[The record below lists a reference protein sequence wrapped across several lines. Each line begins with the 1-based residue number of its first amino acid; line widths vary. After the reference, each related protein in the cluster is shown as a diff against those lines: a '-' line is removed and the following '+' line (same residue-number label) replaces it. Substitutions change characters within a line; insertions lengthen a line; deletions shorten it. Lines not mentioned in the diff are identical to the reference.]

1 MRNIRLLV
9 LFAGILTGS
18 TALAVENVTDL
29 QQAWAHATYEMSA
42 DARGPALEELG
53 QAATDLVA
61 THPDDASLLIWQGI
75 ILSSYAGESSGFSAL
90 GAAKQARKAL
100 QKALEIDPGALDG
113 SAYTSLG
120 ALYYKVPG
128 WPIAFGD
135 DKKARKYLEQALTFN
150 PDGIDPNYFMGEYL
164 LENGDAQAARAHLMK
179 ALSAPDRDG
188 REVADA
194 GRRREIQALMNQ
206 IAGTD

>member
-1 MRNIRLLV
+1 MSNMKVLL
-9 LFAGILTGS
+9 LLAGLLSGS
-18 TALAVENVTDL
+18 TAFAVETVADL
-29 QQAWAHATYEMSA
+29 QQAWAHATYELSP
-42 DARGPALEELG
+42 DDRGAALEALG
-53 QAATDLVA
+53 ESATELVA
-61 THPDDASLLIWQGI
+61 AHPDDAPLLIWQGI
-75 ILSSYAGESSGFSAL
+75 ILSSYAGETSGFSAL
-90 GAAKQARKAL
+90 GAAKKARNAL

-135 DKKARKYLEQALTFN
+135 GKKARKYLEQALEFN

-164 LENGDAQAARAHLMK
+164 LENGDAQAARAHLLK
-179 ALSAPDRDG
+179 AMNAPDRAG

-194 GRRREIQALMNQ
+194 GRRQEIQTLMDS
-206 IAGTD
+206 IAGSD